1 MVTSEYAFCRYL
13 YSFCRQSYRLKI
25 NWVSLIMEMSRI
37 WESNKRVFTHVLF
50 WLSVTIFLLLL
61 FQVGGPGYWA
71 IFKILMMLLPVHLF
85 YFYTLSYFIVPKYLY
100 TRKFLQLAVMLVL
113 LTLLCASVYRVI
125 EILFADPYFLKEM
138 RKLNPQ
144 AKWKKLDG
152 TFLQQLT
159 NPEYFIHALEQSNS
173 IVWIGLVIKFV
184 QMWHERKQVALQSE
198 LNFLK
203 SQIHPH
209 FLFNTLNNLY
219 ALTLK
224 QSAKS
229 PEVVLGLSDILRYM
243 LYECDSD
250 YVPLR
255 RDIAII
261 RNYLTLEKLR
271 YGERLDL
278 NFNQS
283 GPIEDQI
290 IAPLLMIP
298 LIENAFKHG
307 ASEMMEEA
315 WVNIDLDVD
324 MNRLKLKVSNGRP
337 DQTNTPSISCGNI
350 GILNLRKRLELL
362 YPQRHTLT
370 IYEEEDMYLV
380 IMEIRFGAE
389 SLPLLSKK
397 SESDSNLIPKEIKFN
412 T

>member
-1 MVTSEYAFCRYL
+1 
-13 YSFCRQSYRLKI
+13 
-25 NWVSLIMEMSRI
+25 MEISSI
-37 WESNKRVFTHVLF
+37 WKSNKRIFTHVVF
-50 WLSVTIFLLLL
+50 WLSVTIFLVFL
-61 FQVGGPGYWA
+61 FQVGGPGYWP

-100 TRKFLQLAVMLVL
+100 TNRFFQLAVMLIL
-113 LTLLCASVYRVI
+113 LALLCATVYRII
-125 EILFADPYFLKEM
+125 EILFADPYFLQEM
-138 RKLNPQ
+138 RKIDPSIK
-144 AKWKKLDG
+144 KWKKLDG
-152 TFLQQLT
+152 SFLQQLT

-173 IVWIGLVIKFV
+173 VVWIGLVIKFV
-184 QMWHERKQVALQSE
+184 KMWHERKQVALQSE

-250 YVPLR
+250 FVPLS

-261 RNYLTLEKLR
+261 KNYLTLERLR
-271 YGERLDL
+271 YGDRLDL

-283 GPIEDQI
+283 GSITDQV

-315 WVNIDLDVD
+315 WINIDLDVGG
-324 MNRLKLKVSNGRP
+324 NRLKLKVSNGRP
-337 DQTNTPSISCGNI
+337 EQVLDTSSSCGNI
-350 GILNLRKRLELL
+350 GITNLRKRLELL

-370 IYEEEDMYLV
+370 VYKEEDLYLV
-380 IMEIRFGAE
+380 VLEIRFGSE
-389 SLPLLSKK
+389 RLPLLEKMGQ
-397 SESDSNLIPKEIKFN
+397 SDRDNVPVEVKFN

>member
-1 MVTSEYAFCRYL
+1 
-13 YSFCRQSYRLKI
+13 
-25 NWVSLIMEMSRI
+25 
-37 WESNKRVFTHVLF
+37 
-50 WLSVTIFLLLL
+50 
-61 FQVGGPGYWA
+61 
-71 IFKILMMLLPVHLF
+71 MMLLPVHLF

-229 PEVVLGLSDILRYM
+229 SEVVLGLSDILRYM

-283 GPIEDQI
+283 GSIENQI

-337 DQTNTPSISCGNI
+337 DQTNAPSASCGNI

-380 IMEIRFGAE
+380 IMEIGFGAE
-389 SLPLLSKK
+389 SLPPLSKK
-397 SESDSNLIPKEIKFN
+397 SESDSNLIPKEIKCN

>member
-1 MVTSEYAFCRYL
+1 MEIS
-13 YSFCRQSYRLKI
+13 RLWKT
-25 NWVSLIMEMSRI
+25 NR
-37 WESNKRVFTHVLF
+37 RVFTHVIF
-50 WLSVTIFLLLL
+50 WLSVTIFLVFL
-61 FQVGGPGYWA
+61 FQVGGPGYLP
-71 IFKILMMLLPVHLF
+71 IFKILMMLLPVHIF

-100 TRKFLQLAVMLVL
+100 TRKYFQLAVNLVIL
-113 LTLLCASVYRVI
+113 ALLCAIVYRLI
-125 EILFADPYFLKEM
+125 EVLFADPYFLREM
-138 RKLNPQ
+138 RKINPS

-152 TFLQQLT
+152 SFLQQLT

-173 IVWIGLVIKFV
+173 VVWIGLVIKFV

-224 QSAKS
+224 QSAKA

-261 RNYLTLEKLR
+261 KNYLTLERLR
-271 YGERLDL
+271 YGDRLDL
-278 NFNQS
+278 NFNQNGS
-283 GPIEDQI
+283 ITDQV

-315 WVNIDLDVD
+315 WINIDLDVD
-324 MNRLKLKVSNGRP
+324 VDRLKLKVSNGCPEQDP
-337 DQTNTPSISCGNI
+337 DTSSSCGNI
-350 GILNLRKRLELL
+350 GLTNLRKRLELL

-370 IYEEEDMYLV
+370 VYEEEDLYLV
-380 IMEIRFGAE
+380 VLEIRFGSE
-389 SLPLLSKK
+389 RLPLVEKRGR
-397 SESDSNLIPKEIKFN
+397 SERDNVPAEVKFN

>member
-1 MVTSEYAFCRYL
+1 MGIRIVNSRLYAH
-13 YSFCRQSYRLKI
+13 
-25 NWVSLIMEMSRI
+25 LI
-37 WESNKRVFTHVLF
+37 F
-50 WLSVTIFLLLL
+50 WICVIAFLSVL

-71 IFKILMMLLPVHLF
+71 VFKVLMMLIPVHIC
-85 YFYTLSYFIVPKYLY
+85 YFYTLSYIVIPRYLY
-100 TRKFLQLAVMLVL
+100 TRKYLQLALMLLFLAFVAAL
-113 LTLLCASVYRVI
+113 AYRLI

-138 RKLNPQ
+138 RKFNPM

-152 TFLQQLT
+152 TFWHQLS

-173 IVWIGLVIKFV
+173 VVWIGLVIKFV

-224 QSAKS
+224 QSTKS

-250 YVPLR
+250 YVALR
-255 RDIAII
+255 RDVAII
-261 RNYLTLEKLR
+261 QNYLTLERLR
-271 YGERLDL
+271 YGDRLDL
-278 NFNQS
+278 NFNLKGEIGEQLV
-283 GPIEDQI
+283 
-290 IAPLLMIP
+290 APLLMIP

-315 WVNIDLDVD
+315 WINIDLDVD
-324 MNRLKLKVSNGRP
+324 DRRLKLKVSNGRP
-337 DQTNTPSISCGNI
+337 DPDHIAGSSCGNI
-350 GILNLRKRLELL
+350 GLLNLRKRLELL
-362 YPQRHTLT
+362 YPQRHALT
-370 IYEEEDMYLV
+370 IFEEDDMYLV
-380 IMEIRFGAE
+380 ILEIQFGGDVSAAILRKE
-389 SLPLLSKK
+389 HPKIYPVPEVEFGTRTSSL
-397 SESDSNLIPKEIKFN
+397 
-412 T
+412 